1 MDRDFN
7 SAICIDDEGLRLIGM
22 KIETRVGTER
32 IEFKPEEIRTN
43 TFILEYLN
51 NIPYVTAE
59 MLSKASLIEDAGS
72 SLL

>member
-7 SAICIDDEGLRLIGM
+7 SAICIDNEGLRLIGI
-22 KIETRVGTER
+22 KVGTER

-43 TFILEYLN
+43 TFILEYLK

>member
-7 SAICIDDEGLRLIGM
+7 SAICIDDEGLRLIGI
-22 KIETRVGTER
+22 KVGTER

-59 MLSKASLIEDAGS
+59 MLSKASLIVDAGS